1 MLGKVADMQTEPT
14 REPTGSR
21 VPGAIPEPIRPRNPA
36 SSVLGKLVSA
46 LRGDKYMVGAYPP
59 EWRGATRAR
68 DAEPST
74 TARTAPAVSGTQG
87 R

>member
-1 MLGKVADMQTEPT
+1 MLTEPT
-14 REPTGSR
+14 SERTRSPVRG
-21 VPGAIPEPIRPRNPA
+21 VIPEPIRPRNPA
-36 SSVLGKLVSA
+36 SSVLAKLVSV

-59 EWRGATRAR
+59 EWRGAAAAH

-74 TARTAPAVSGTQG
+74 TARTAPAVSDMEG

>member
-1 MLGKVADMQTEPT
+1 MLTEPT
-14 REPTGSR
+14 SERTRSPVRG
-21 VPGAIPEPIRPRNPA
+21 VIPEPIRPRNQA
-36 SSVLGKLVSA
+36 SRMLAKLVSA

-59 EWRGATRAR
+59 EWRGAAPAN

-74 TARTAPAVSGTQG
+74 TARTAPAVPGTKG